1 MALTLPT
8 DHFFRDAFREADDV
22 RPSRLSRHRS
32 PRVTLQAAR
41 RRFRRHRE
49 EGSLSDLPLPSPDTQ
64 WFSNF
69 LAPSGVMIP
78 MSGAPHERARSTLRI
93 IPVDVTV
100 RPPRLPRPSS
110 ARRCFFE
117 AFFRGR
123 LSTGPRNKKPSASH
137 VSRLVFHARERK
149 QETNDAYQL
158 KADIPG
164 VKKEDVTLDVDEN
177 IIRIGARRSET
188 SAKEEESPDKR
199 WHRSERRSYSDFQQ
213 RALRMPENTD
223 FSKLRAAFDNGTL
236 TIDVAKFPETDKK
249 LPETKK
255 IAIQ

>member
-1 MALTLPT
+1 VRALPRGPGARGSDLDASDASKTRASRSIPEPQRVTRNHDLFSVARLASGSHNVPRRHACTRPKPTPPLTTMALTLPT

-78 MSGAPHERARSTLRI
+78 MSGAPHERARSSLRI

-123 LSTGPRNKKPSASH
+123 LSTGPRNKKPGR
-137 VSRLVFHARERK
+137 VSRLASRLSQTRTK
-149 QETNDAYQL
+149 TGDQ
-158 KADIPG
+158 
-164 VKKEDVTLDVDEN
+164 
-177 IIRIGARRSET
+177 RRVP
-188 SAKEEESPDKR
+188 A
-199 WHRSERRSYSDFQQ
+199 Q
-213 RALRMPENTD
+213 
-223 FSKLRAAFDNGTL
+223 G
-236 TIDVAKFPETDKK
+236 
-249 LPETKK
+249 
-255 IAIQ
+255 

>member
-1 MALTLPT
+1 
-8 DHFFRDAFREADDV
+8 
-22 RPSRLSRHRS
+22 
-32 PRVTLQAAR
+32 
-41 RRFRRHRE
+41 
-49 EGSLSDLPLPSPDTQ
+49 
-64 WFSNF
+64 
-69 LAPSGVMIP
+69 MIP

-93 IPVDVTV
+93 IPVDVMV

-177 IIRIGARRSET
+177 IIRIGAKRSET
-188 SAKEEESPDKR
+188 SQKEEESPDKR

-236 TIDVAKFPETDKK
+236 TIDVAKFPETEKK